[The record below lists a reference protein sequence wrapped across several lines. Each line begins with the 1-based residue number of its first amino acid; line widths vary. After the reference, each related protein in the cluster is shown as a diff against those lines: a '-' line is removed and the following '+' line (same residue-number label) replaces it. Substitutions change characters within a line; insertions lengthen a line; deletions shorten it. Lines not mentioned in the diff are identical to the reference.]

1 MNGFWSHAEADNEY
15 EWNRITRLAELV
27 GNEYSLIT
35 GRDLELFTDRTDP
48 QWAAEWRKHV
58 DDNLDTFFIPI
69 ITPRYFNRPECRQE
83 LLDFAARARKTG
95 AAQLMVPIVYT
106 HTPVLADPQSQD
118 EAVALVRRMRYE
130 KWHDLRTDDEKSP
143 AHRRAVSRLATRL
156 ATLGQP
162 SPLRPLDVVGALEE
176 AIPRWG
182 QVFMSLDRAM
192 ARIDSLNEKLLADL
206 PHTDSQNGI
215 AVGRLTLL
223 RTYADEMTKPAQ
235 DMLRLGNSF
244 ASEVIGMDPEVLT
257 LIHNVENTTPEDF
270 VGDGCSL
277 ILAITQ
283 RLQHDADMIRIY
295 SKKTERIAELSEI
308 LDDPVNDVATGV
320 QRLLDGISLINEWEI
335 RIRAGRP
342 DH

>member
-1 MNGFWSHAEADNEY
+1 MNGFWSYAKADNEY
-15 EWNRITRLAELV
+15 EGNRIVRLAELV
-27 GNEYSLIT
+27 RNEYSLIT
-35 GRDLELFTDRTDP
+35 GQDLELFTDRSWPEDGHHDG
-48 QWAAEWRKHV
+48 A
-58 DDNLDTFFIPI
+58 FFVPI
-69 ITPRYFNRPECRQE
+69 ITPRYFNQPECRQE
-83 LLDFAARARKTG
+83 LLDFAARVRKQG
-95 AAQLMVPIVYT
+95 AAQLMIPIVYT
-106 HTPVLADPQSQD
+106 YTPALADPRTQD

-130 KWHDLRTDDEKSP
+130 KWHDLRTDDETSP

-156 ATLGQP
+156 AEISHP
-162 SPLRPLDVVGALEE
+162 SPVRPLDVVGALEE

-182 QVFMSLDRAM
+182 KVFMSLDRAM
-192 ARIDSLNEKLLADL
+192 ATIDSLNEKLLQEL
-206 PHTDSQNGI
+206 PHTDSTNGI

-235 DMLRLGNSF
+235 DMLRLGNLF
-244 ASEVIGMDPEVLT
+244 ASEVIQLDPDILA
-257 LIHNVENTTPEDF
+257 LIHNAETTEPEDF

-320 QRLLDGISLINEWEI
+320 QRLLDGTSLINEWET
-335 RIRAGRP
+335 RIRATLQNP
-342 DH
+342 